1 MEFPHTLV
9 TKQEIRDKLELML
22 ASNEIR
28 EMLQLCYHAYYE
40 KIVFSG
46 DTQWPNSLANRFKEL
61 QGGSLA

>member
-46 DTQWPNSLANRFKEL
+46 DTQWPDSLREIWQKK
-61 QGGSLA
+61 QSLK